1 MSTSGQRMYSAVVT
15 LALVLGGVGGSKV
28 RNVYWNT
35 SSEGFTAGEPL
46 TVTVNEGNLP
56 WEYDQLN
63 LICPR
68 DSAEQHVIY
77 SVDRQQFER
86 CRVTGARPRIV
97 AVCNQLASTAFMYFT
112 ITFRSFTPTPGGLEF
127 RPGQEYFFISTAS
140 QRDIHRR
147 VGGWCSSHNMRMVV
161 KVAESAAETEHSRTS
176 STFSPIPSPAAF
188 WSNFQHRSP
197 ARTNQNL
204 VPEHYHQSQ
213 GETYFSNDNQ
223 DKVMEFRDASVDI
236 SITGRS
242 HNSAITSYS
251 SFYLV
256 LLVSLSWTLSVSS
269 L

>member
-1 MSTSGQRMYSAVVT
+1 MSMSVQRMYSALVT
-15 LALVLGGVGGSKV
+15 LALVLGAVQGSKV

-97 AVCNQLASTAFMYFT
+97 AVCNQQARTAFMYFT

-161 KVAESAAETEHSRTS
+161 KVAENSVQDNLIPD
-176 STFSPIPSPAAF
+176 STTRKPRPIPTPAAF
-188 WSNFQHRSP
+188 WSKYWVSRVPDAKEQYRYQDPGYPQSREDTYWAEDTAPRSHP
-197 ARTNQNL
+197 SSASSPVMAATNL
-204 VPEHYHQSQ
+204 V
-213 GETYFSNDNQ
+213 
-223 DKVMEFRDASVDI
+223 I
-236 SITGRS
+236 
-242 HNSAITSYS
+242 
-251 SFYLV
+251 
-256 LLVSLSWTLSVSS
+256 LLTAWTLR
-269 L
+269 LQ

>member
-1 MSTSGQRMYSAVVT
+1 MAAPASLS
-15 LALVLGGVGGSKV
+15 LALVLASVALVSGSGKV

-35 SSEGFTAGEPL
+35 STTSTMGGPI

-97 AVCNQLASTAFMYFT
+97 AVCNQQARTAFMYFT

-188 WSNFQHRSP
+188 WSNLQHRSP
-197 ARTNQNL
+197 GRTNKNL

-213 GETYFSNDNQ
+213 GETYFSNDNP
-223 DKVMEFRDASVDI
+223 DKVMEFRDESVDI

-256 LLVSLSWTLSVSS
+256 LLMSLSWTLSVSS

>member
-1 MSTSGQRMYSAVVT
+1 MAAPASLS
-15 LALVLGGVGGSKV
+15 LALVLALAASVSGSGKV

-35 SSEGFTAGEPL
+35 STTSTMVGPI

-97 AVCNQLASTAFMYFT
+97 AVCNQQARTAFMYFT

-161 KVAESAAETEHSRTS
+161 KVAENSVQDNLIPD
-176 STFSPIPSPAAF
+176 STTRKPRPIPTPAAF
-188 WSNFQHRSP
+188 WSKYWVSR
-197 ARTNQNL
+197 
-204 VPEHYHQSQ
+204 VPDAKEQYKHSLQDPGYPQSR
-213 GETYFSNDNQ
+213 EDTYWAEDT
-223 DKVMEFRDASVDI
+223 AA
-236 SITGRS
+236 RS
-242 HNSAITSYS
+242 HLSSSAASPVMAAST
-251 SFYLV
+251 LV
-256 LLVSLSWTLSVSS
+256 ILLTAWTLR
-269 L
+269 LQ

>member
-1 MSTSGQRMYSAVVT
+1 MAAPASLS
-15 LALVLGGVGGSKV
+15 LALLLASAASVSGSGKV

-35 SSEGFTAGEPL
+35 STTSTMGGPI

-161 KVAESAAETEHSRTS
+161 KVAENGVQDNLIPD
-176 STFSPIPSPAAF
+176 STTRKPRPIPTPAAF
-188 WSNFQHRSP
+188 WSKYWVSR
-197 ARTNQNL
+197 
-204 VPEHYHQSQ
+204 VPDAKEQYRHSLQDPGYPQTR
-213 GETYFSNDNQ
+213 EDTYWAED
-223 DKVMEFRDASVDI
+223 RAA
-236 SITGRS
+236 RS
-242 HNSAITSYS
+242 HPSSAASPVMAASTV
-251 SFYLV
+251 LV
-256 LLVSLSWTLSVSS
+256 LLLTAWTLR
-269 L
+269 LQ

>member
-1 MSTSGQRMYSAVVT
+1 MAAPASLS
-15 LALVLGGVGGSKV
+15 LALVLASVALVSGSGKV

-35 SSEGFTAGEPL
+35 STTSTMGGPI

-97 AVCNQLASTAFMYFT
+97 AVCNQQARTAFMYFT

-161 KVAESAAETEHSRTS
+161 KVAENSVQDNIIPD
-176 STFSPIPSPAAF
+176 STTRKPRPIPTPAAF
-188 WSNFQHRSP
+188 WSKYWVSR
-197 ARTNQNL
+197 
-204 VPEHYHQSQ
+204 VPDAKEQYKHSLQDPGYPQSR
-213 GETYFSNDNQ
+213 EDTYWAEDT
-223 DKVMEFRDASVDI
+223 AP
-236 SITGRS
+236 RS
-242 HNSAITSYS
+242 HPSSAASPVMAAST
-251 SFYLV
+251 LV
-256 LLVSLSWTLSVSS
+256 ILLTAWTLR
-269 L
+269 LQ

>member
-1 MSTSGQRMYSAVVT
+1 MAAPASLS
-15 LALVLGGVGGSKV
+15 LALLLASAASVSGSGKV

-35 SSEGFTAGEPL
+35 STTSSMGGPI

-161 KVAESAAETEHSRTS
+161 KVAENGVQDNLIPD
-176 STFSPIPSPAAF
+176 STTRKPRPIPTPAAF
-188 WSNFQHRSP
+188 WSKYWVSR
-197 ARTNQNL
+197 
-204 VPEHYHQSQ
+204 VPDAKEQYRHSLQDPGYPQTR
-213 GETYFSNDNQ
+213 EDTYWTED
-223 DKVMEFRDASVDI
+223 RAA
-236 SITGRS
+236 RS
-242 HNSAITSYS
+242 HPSSAASPVMAASTA
-251 SFYLV
+251 LV
-256 LLVSLSWTLSVSS
+256 LLLTAWTLR
-269 L
+269 LQ